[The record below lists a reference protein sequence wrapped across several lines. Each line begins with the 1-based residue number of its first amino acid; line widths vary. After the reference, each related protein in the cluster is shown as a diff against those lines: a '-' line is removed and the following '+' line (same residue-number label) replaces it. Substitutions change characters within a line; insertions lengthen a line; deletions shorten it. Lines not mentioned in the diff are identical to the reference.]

1 MRSFWSAKF
10 FTLIVVTVVAACSP
24 STQTPIPSTAHQAL
38 QGRPRCAA
46 VLLPGKGDAG
56 ESYNVNGVVERLQG
70 AEPNVEVVTVD
81 AHFGY
86 YRERNLLPR
95 LEQDVL
101 SSLRARGVETI
112 WLVGTSMGGIGSLLM
127 AQEHP
132 ELVDGIILVA
142 PYLGRKGTLKSVEEA
157 GGLAAWQPPDDQSE
171 WDVSLWTWLK
181 GYSDGKER
189 PPIYLA
195 YGEQD
200 GGAQAHKLIADVLPQ
215 GHVFTMEGGH
225 GWKVWN
231 PLWDEILAANL
242 PLCP

>member
-1 MRSFWSAKF
+1 MFQILKSLSLL
-10 FTLIVVTVVAACSP
+10 TIAAATGCAS
-24 STQTPIPSTAHQAL
+24 STQVPIPSTAHEA
-38 QGRPRCAA
+38 RKPPPRCAA
-46 VLLPGKGDAG
+46 VMLPGKGDPG
-56 ESYNVNGVVERLQG
+56 ESYSENRVVERLQA
-70 AEPNVEVVTVD
+70 AEPHVEVVTVD

-95 LEQDVL
+95 LDEDVL
-101 SSLRARGVETI
+101 SSLRVRGIETN

-142 PYLGRKGTLKSVEEA
+142 PYLGRKATLKSVEEA
-157 GGLAAWQPPDDQSE
+157 GGLAAWQPPQDQSE
-171 WDVSLWTWLK
+171 WDIALWVWLK
-181 GYSDGKER
+181 GYADGAQR

-200 GGAQAHKLIADVLPQ
+200 GGAEAHKLLADVLPD
-215 GHVFTMEGGH
+215 GRVFTTEGGH

-231 PLWDEILAANL
+231 PLWDQILSSVGH
-242 PLCP
+242 LCSR

>member
-1 MRSFWSAKF
+1 VHISQGYKLFPLLM
-10 FTLIVVTVVAACSP
+10 IAAATACAP
-24 STQTPIPSTAHQAL
+24 STQTPIPSTAHKAL
-38 QGRPRCAA
+38 ENPPDCAA
-46 VLLPGKGDAG
+46 VMLPGKGDLG
-56 ESYNVNGVVERLQG
+56 ESYSENKVVERLQ
-70 AEPNVEVVTVD
+70 ASQRQIEVITVD

-95 LEQDVL
+95 LDEDIL
-101 SSLRARGVETI
+101 SAVRARGIDTI

-142 PYLGRKGTLKSVEEA
+142 PYLGRKDTLKSVEEA
-157 GGLAAWQPPDDQSE
+157 GGLAAWQPPEDQSE
-171 WDVSLWTWLK
+171 WDVSLWAWLK
-181 GYSDGKER
+181 GYTNGEKR

-200 GGAQAHKLIADVLPQ
+200 GGVEAHKLIADVLPEGQ
-215 GHVFTMEGGH
+215 VFTMEGGH

-231 PLWDEILAANL
+231 PLWDEMLAAPL
-242 PLCP
+242 PLCL